1 VVRRSRWTLL
11 DQGVLETQE
20 EEAADAVSTGVE
32 AEVAL
37 TEKAGDEVVMAVSVA
52 EGTEE
57 RAAMAAVV
65 AVDSA
70 ETVAGEAAASTEAE
84 AGVAWMEETEV
95 MVVVLIEGGVA
106 MVAVVVVA
114 VAMVAARLEDT
125 REVAGVAV
133 EGEASR
139 MPMVSRSKPTKS
151 VSSLRL
157 VVVVSHLFSNLKTR
171 HTLLT
176 NKPHLPTTF
185 ETQPQKQSVA

>member
-1 VVRRSRWTLL
+1 M
-11 DQGVLETQE
+11 
-20 EEAADAVSTGVE
+20 
-32 AEVAL
+32 
-37 TEKAGDEVVMAVSVA
+37 K
-52 EGTEE
+52 
-57 RAAMAAVV
+57 
-65 AVDSA
+65 
-70 ETVAGEAAASTEAE
+70 
-84 AGVAWMEETEV
+84 TEV

-139 MPMVSRSKPTKS
+139 MPMGSRSKPTKS

-176 NKPHLPTTF
+176 KKTPLTNNF
-185 ETQPQKQSVA
+185 

>member
-57 RAAMAAVV
+57 RAAMAVVV

-157 VVVVSHLFSNLKTR
+157 VVVVSHLFSNPKTR

-176 NKPHLPTTF
+176 
-185 ETQPQKQSVA
+185 KQTPLTNNF